1 MFDMP
6 TNTYQQPIGA
16 CVDWQPRELPRRVVL
31 QGRTCRL
38 EPLNAHIHAPQLYK
52 AYASA
57 PDARH
62 WTYMAYGPFESAEQ
76 FGLHCAA
83 LANSSDPMHW
93 AVIDLNSGEAVG
105 SLSLMRID
113 ANNGVVEVGHVMFSP
128 LLQGTVMSTEAQ
140 FLLMQYVFDELGYR
154 RYEWKCDA
162 LNQPSRK
169 TAERLGFSFEGVFRQ
184 AIVYKGRNRDTAWFS
199 IINTEWPARK
209 EAFLCWLS
217 PQNFDAKGQQIN
229 RLKP

>member
-6 TNTYQQPIGA
+6 TNTYQQPIGN
-16 CVDWQPRELPRRVVL
+16 CVDWQPRELPQRVVL

-38 EPLNAHIHAPQLYK
+38 EPLNPHIHGSQLYK

-57 PDARH
+57 PDERH
-62 WTYMAYGPFESAEQ
+62 WTYMAYGPFASAEQ
-76 FGLHCAA
+76 FAVHCAA

-93 AVIDLNSGEAVG
+93 AVMDLNSGEAVG

-128 LLQGTVMSTEAQ
+128 WLQGTVMSTEAQ

-184 AIVYKGRNRDTAWFS
+184 AIVYKGRNRDTAWYS
-199 IINTEWPARK
+199 IIDSEWPQRK
-209 EAFLCWLS
+209 DAFLRWLS
-217 PQNFDAKGQQIN
+217 PLNFDANGLQIK
-229 RLKP
+229 RLTL